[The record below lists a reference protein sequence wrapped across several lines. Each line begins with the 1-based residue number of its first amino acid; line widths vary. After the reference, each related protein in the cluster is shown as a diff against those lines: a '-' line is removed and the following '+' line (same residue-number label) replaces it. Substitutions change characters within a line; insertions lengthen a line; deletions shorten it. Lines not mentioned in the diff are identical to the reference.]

1 MNTAFIGGGNMAGA
15 MIAGMHAKGVNGE
28 TIWVSDP
35 HPEKREKL
43 HALYGAVGFEGAGEW
58 LKKADVVVL
67 AVKPQKLKDCCET
80 LKPFVSEKALV
91 LSVAAGVKLEVLRA
105 WLNHKRIVRAIPNTP
120 AMVLKGFSGLYVPSD
135 VDEDARKAAHTVLE
149 SVGEVKDLTH
159 EDGLHLVTSG
169 PGSGPAY
176 VFLFM
181 EALAE
186 ALVKGGATP
195 ADAHEMALSTVEGA
209 AALARKSSED
219 FAQLRANVTSKDGTT
234 AKAIEAFEVHD
245 FCGTVEAAVK
255 ACAARSKE
263 MSEMFS

>member
-91 LSVAAGVKLEVLRA
+91 LSVAAGVKLEVLTA

-135 VDEDARKAAHTVLE
+135 VDEDARKAAHAVLE

-176 VFLFM
+176 VFFLWKPWRM
-181 EALAE
+181 
-186 ALVKGGATP
+186 
-195 ADAHEMALSTVEGA
+195 
-209 AALARKSSED
+209 
-219 FAQLRANVTSKDGTT
+219 
-234 AKAIEAFEVHD
+234 
-245 FCGTVEAAVK
+245 
-255 ACAARSKE
+255 RS
-263 MSEMFS
+263 

>member
-1 MNTAFIGGGNMAGA
+1 MMSFPQKRRRCAREVSAGADDALSVRSFSRRASYNDQPYNNLSGELEVNTGA

-135 VDEDARKAAHTVLE
+135 VDEDARKAAHAVLE

-186 ALVKGGATP
+186 ALVKGGA
-195 ADAHEMALSTVEGA
+195 SQVRA
-209 AALARKSSED
+209 APPPRP
-219 FAQLRANVTSKDGTT
+219 SKPLKRT
-234 AKAIEAFEVHD
+234 IF
-245 FCGTVEAAVK
+245 
-255 ACAARSKE
+255 AARWRRPSRPVRRAPKK
-263 MSEMFS
+263 